1 MARCRHRGRPVRAAC
16 TFLTRAG
23 PGTSK
28 SAEYQTGLCGAG
40 ATSGGHDRQSHPD
53 TINNPAPSIVRAS
66 PAAGS
71 RCRSASEL
79 RARADREL
87 QGRRPA
93 TQYPTVIKSTSSM
106 GPRMRRRPPS
116 PEYRLRIRRAPTGSQ
131 RRIEITPSIAHQGI
145 PRLRTA
151 EECPPSS
158 TAVSCFHATMR

>member
-23 PGTSK
+23 PRTS
-28 SAEYQTGLCGAG
+28 SSSGYPTGLCGAG
-40 ATSGGHDRQSHPD
+40 ATSGRRDRQSHPD
-53 TINNPAPSIVRAS
+53 TISHPAPSIVRAS

-71 RCRSASEL
+71 GCRSASDL

-87 QGRRPA
+87 QGRRLV
-93 TQYPTVIKSTSSM
+93 TQAHNVTKSTSSI
-106 GPRMRRRPPS
+106 GPRMQRRPPS
-116 PEYRLRIRRAPTGSQ
+116 PEYRLRIPRAPTVSQ
-131 RRIEITPSIAHQGI
+131 RKIEITPSIAHQGI